1 MEPTILWLTR
11 LHKLCQPGSLA
22 VRKWR
27 ENEKI
32 KRKLRGNGERMRKR
46 KEIHSLHFL
55 IFSLFPPSLFISYI
69 KNCLIFLQNVKY
81 DIFVANVTKKLN
93 IRAMRK

>member
-27 ENEKI
+27 ENEKMQ
-32 KRKLRGNGERMRKR
+32 RKWREN
-46 KEIHSLHFL
+46 KEIERKWRENEEKERDSLLTFPHFL
-55 IFSLFPPSLFISYI
+55 FIFSLSIH
-69 KNCLIFLQNVKY
+69 FLCQKFSH
-81 DIFVANVTKKLN
+81 FVAKS
-93 IRAMRK
+93 

>member
-1 MEPTILWLTR
+1 MAEIG
-11 LHKLCQPGSLA
+11 LHELCQPGSLA

-27 ENEKI
+27 ENEKM
-32 KRKLRGNGERMRKR
+32 KRKWRERMRKR
-46 KEIHSLHFL
+46 SEIHSLHFL